1 MTNQSFRVRRTCT
14 YKTKDSIEQKNL
26 ENYRDK
32 AAYVLLGDPGAGK
45 TEAFKLEAKESGG
58 EYITARDFAV
68 FEPKDSLANKTLF
81 IDGLD
86 EMRADGGDGRT
97 PLDHIR
103 NHLERLGCPRFRL
116 SCREAD
122 WLGAS
127 DSEALKRV
135 SPDGEIV
142 ALHLDPLSKDDI
154 IEILRHKPNVPDPNA
169 FMRKAQKNR
178 LDELMSNPQTLNL
191 LVEALGGDRWPQSR
205 KEVYEMACRQLV
217 REENAEHRQAKRDN
231 AISVDTLLDAA
242 GYLCA
247 VQLLSGI
254 AGFALDEAQAD
265 DQHACW
271 KELLKQD
278 PPILS
283 VLKTNLF
290 HGDGEELRIPVH
302 RSVAEFLGARYL
314 ASCIEQNGLP
324 FGRMLALM
332 AGSDGGIVT
341 DLRGLA
347 AWLAVHCFSG
357 RRTLIE
363 RDPLGIVLY
372 GDVRHFPMAD
382 KQFILETLRNE
393 AQRNP
398 WLHSDDW
405 SSSSF
410 GALATQDMEPAL
422 HEILISS
429 SRDEA
434 DQVLLSCALDA
445 IRYGEPLPALIAPLE
460 SIVRDSSYHRIIRT
474 DALQAWIRNVPEV
487 NPGLLQ
493 LAQDIRD
500 GIVEDRDDELLGIVL
515 KKLYPQAI
523 PPAKIFDYLHSPKNK
538 SLIGG
543 YFVFW
548 SHHLPERT
556 PKEILPA
563 LLDTLIQVKPDI
575 QNLLKEH
582 QLNPLAGNLLVRGL
596 KEYGDAISNEC
607 LYDWLGIGL
616 DEYGNP
622 RFDNEN
628 AGFVATW
635 LANRS
640 ERYKAVIEIGAS
652 RCINQEKVW
661 SCMNSCMERLY
672 WSRPPAGIEKWYLE
686 KAAMEQHSG
695 LAEFYFTQA
704 VVLLKRQ
711 GNEGELTLSALEF
724 LESWV
729 KVHLNFQPLL
739 EPYITCPLEGWQ
751 QELSI
756 KNRKN
761 ITERQQRRN
770 ERMRYYR
777 QHIATIRDGSVH
789 PKILHDLSSVYEG
802 RVYEAQGETPR
813 ERLEHFLD
821 GDHELIEAAYTGFR
835 RVLDRPDLPSVS
847 ELIDLNTQGRMPFI
861 GLPCLVG
868 MNELFRKDPAGAL
881 RLDDTVLS
889 RLLAFRLTYN
899 IGENPAWFKTLIR
912 EHPAL
917 AAEVLTAYALAALRA
932 GKEYVS
938 GLHALANNDAY
949 IEVARIALPKLLE
962 GFPLRA
968 RKSQLTHALVP
979 LLKGAF
985 HYLDRTAF
993 AALIAGKVAMNSMD
1007 AAQRMYWL
1015 SCGLLL
1021 APDVYE
1027 TQLFRHIGK
1036 SATRRGHLA
1045 GFLYSDHGE
1054 RRLPEWVLPSETT
1067 LARLIELL
1075 APDCPPRSDEKDG
1088 WVSDAMQTAGVIR
1101 SYISTLGSNPG
1112 ESAGRELERLLTLP
1126 KLMHWRNQL
1135 RSALHS
1141 QRIARRKASFRR
1153 LSIREIDLALA
1164 NRQPASTADLAALTF
1179 NHLRDIA
1186 QKIRNGNTDDYQQ
1199 YWSYDENNKAL
1210 NRSKPE
1216 NDCRDA
1222 LLSDLRERLGK
1233 FNIDAQREGSYA
1245 DDKRADIRVSFGGTN
1260 GFNIPIEIKKDS
1272 HSDLWR
1278 SIHEQLIQKYTR
1290 DPGTDGHG
1298 IYLVFWFGGK
1308 GMPLPIDGSK
1318 KPRTVQELEDRL
1330 RQTLSPEE
1338 NHRIQI
1344 CVIDCAL
1351 PQM

>member
-58 EYITARDFAV
+58 KYITARNFAV

-103 NHLERLGCPRFRL
+103 KHLERLGCPRFRL

-135 SPDGEIV
+135 SPDGKIV

-154 IEILRHKPNVPDPNA
+154 IEVLRHKPNVPDPNA
-169 FMRKAQKNR
+169 FMRKAQENR

-217 REENAEHRQAKRDN
+217 HEENAEHRQAKRDN
-231 AISVDTLLDAA
+231 AISINTLLDAT

-271 KELLKQD
+271 KELLGQD
-278 PPILS
+278 LPALP

-290 HGDGEELRIPVH
+290 QGDGEELRIPVH

-314 ASCIEQNGLP
+314 ASRIEQNGFP

-332 AGSDGGIVT
+332 AGADGGIVT

-363 RDPLGIVLY
+363 RDPLGVVLY
-372 GDVRHFPMAD
+372 GDVRHFPVMD
-382 KQFILETLRNE
+382 KRFVLEALRNE

-422 HEILISS
+422 REILVSF

-445 IRYGEPLPALIAPLE
+445 IRYGESLPALIAPLE

-487 NPGLLQ
+487 NPALLQ

-500 GIVEDRDDELLGIVL
+500 GIVEDRDDELLGIIL
-515 KKLYPQAI
+515 KKLYPQVI
-523 PPAKIFDYLHSPKNK
+523 PPEKVFGYLHPPKDEE
-538 SLIGG
+538 LIGG

-563 LLDTLIQVKPDI
+563 LLDTLIQVKPDMRNI
-575 QNLLKEH
+575 LKEH

-596 KEYGDAISNEC
+596 KEHGDAISNEC

-616 DEYGNP
+616 DKHGNP
-622 RFDNEN
+622 RPGKDN
-628 AGFVATW
+628 ADFVATW
-635 LANRS
+635 FADRPD
-640 ERYKAVIEIGAS
+640 RYKAVIEIGAS
-652 RCINQEKVW
+652 RCINQERIW
-661 SCMNSCMERLY
+661 SCMYSCENRLY
-672 WSRPPAGIEKWYLE
+672 RSRAPAGIGIWYLE
-686 KAAMEQHSG
+686 KAATEQHSG

-704 VVLLKRQ
+704 IMLLKQRENQ
-711 GNEGELTLSALEF
+711 QELTLSTLEF

-729 KVHLNFQPLL
+729 KAHPNFQPWL
-739 EPYITCPLEGWQ
+739 EPHITCPLGEWQ
-751 QELSI
+751 QKHAIED
-756 KNRKN
+756 RK
-761 ITERQQRRN
+761 IMAKYQQRKN
-770 ERMRYYR
+770 ERMRYFR
-777 QHIATIRDGSVH
+777 QHAAAIRNGSAH
-789 PKILHDLSSVYEG
+789 PKILHDLSSIYEG
-802 RVYEAQGETPR
+802 LAYEAHGETPR

-835 RVLDRPDLPSVS
+835 HALDRSDLPSVS
-847 ELIDLNTQGRMPFI
+847 KLIDLNIKGRI
-861 GLPCLVG
+861 SYICSPCLVG
-868 MNELFRKDPAGAL
+868 MEELFRKDSVRATQ
-881 RLDDTVLS
+881 LDDAVLS
-889 RLLAFRLTYN
+889 RLLAFQLTYG
-899 IGENPAWFKTLIR
+899 IGEDPAWFETLIR
-912 EHPAL
+912 ERPTL
-917 AAEVLTAYALAALRA
+917 VAEVLTAYAMSALRA
-932 GKEYVS
+932 GKEHVA
-938 GLHALANNDAY
+938 GLHSLASDDAY
-949 IEVARIALPKLLE
+949 AEVARIALPKLLE

-968 RKSQLTHALVP
+968 RKSQLTHALVL

-993 AALIAGKVAMNSMD
+993 AALIAGKSGMRSMD
-1007 AAQRMYWL
+1007 AAQRVYWL

-1045 GFLYSDHGE
+1045 DFLYSNQWKRH
-1054 RRLPEWVLPSETT
+1054 LPEWVFPSETT

-1075 APDCPPRSDEKDG
+1075 APDCSSERLMGADR
-1088 WVSDAMQTAGVIR
+1088 VSPIMHTADLIR
-1101 SYISTLGSNPG
+1101 SYINILGNNPS
-1112 ESAGRELERLLTLP
+1112 ESAARELERLLTLP
-1126 KLMHWRNQL
+1126 KLTHWRNHL
-1135 RSALHS
+1135 RSASHS

-1153 LSIREIDLALA
+1153 LSIREVDLTLA
-1164 NRQPASTADLAALTF
+1164 NRQPASAADLVALTF
-1179 NHLRDIA
+1179 AHLRDIA

-1233 FNIDAQREGSYA
+1233 FNIDAEREGSYA

-1260 GFNIPIEIKKDS
+1260 GFNTPIEIKKDS

-1290 DPGTDGHG
+1290 DPGTNGHG
-1298 IYLVFWFGGK
+1298 IYLVFWFGEK
-1308 GMPLPIDGSK
+1308 GMPPPIDGSK
-1318 KPRTVQELEDRL
+1318 KPRTAQELEDRL